1 MTGLRVFLRLPG
13 EPVKI
18 IAIVLALSAW
28 NIMFDDGLEC
38 VDSSRIYFLVFSAL
52 DNKRRSVMTSLRV
65 FLRLHGEPVKILAIV
80 PELSAWNI
88 MFDDGLK
95 CVDSSRIYF
104 LVFFA
109 LDNKH
114 RSVMTSLRVFLRL
127 LGEPVK
133 ILAIVPEL
141 SAWNIMFDDGL
152 EC

>member
-1 MTGLRVFLRLPG
+1 
-13 EPVKI
+13 
-18 IAIVLALSAW
+18 
-28 NIMFDDGLEC
+28 
-38 VDSSRIYFLVFSAL
+38 
-52 DNKRRSVMTSLRV
+52 
-65 FLRLHGEPVKILAIV
+65 
-80 PELSAWNI
+80 

-109 LDNKH
+109 LDNKR

-152 EC
+152 ECVDSSRIYFLVSSALHIERRLVMTGLRVFLHLPGESVKILAIVPALSVWNIMFDDGLECVDSSRIYFLVSSALDIERR